1 MTKLIKWLSEAK
13 KLSSIAVVYSLLV
26 TVVFL
31 LPANDVPQ
39 VNVPFLDKFIHLL
52 IHWMLCFIWLWY
64 FFIADNYHSFTKNV
78 FVVLTLCFSYGI
90 LIEALQHWF
99 TQSRRFD
106 LFDIIANGIGC
117 LIGLLSFLIVR
128 KKLSTEV

>member
-1 MTKLIKWLSEAK
+1 MIQLIKWLSEAK
-13 KLSSIAVVYSLLV
+13 NIAPFAILFTFLI
-26 TVVFL
+26 TVIFL
-31 LPANDVPQ
+31 LPANDVSI
-39 VNVPFLDKFIHLL
+39 VNVPYLDKLFHVL

-64 FFIADNYHSFTKNV
+64 FLIADNYHIFTKNV

-117 LIGLLSFLIVR
+117 LIGLLSFLIIR